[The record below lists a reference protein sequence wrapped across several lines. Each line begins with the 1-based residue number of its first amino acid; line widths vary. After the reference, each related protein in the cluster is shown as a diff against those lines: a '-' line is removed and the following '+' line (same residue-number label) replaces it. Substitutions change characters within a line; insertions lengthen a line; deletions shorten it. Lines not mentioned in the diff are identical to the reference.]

1 MSETWNKRER
11 ERNKQQKKK
20 EKLERRQ
27 ERKQNNKG
35 SHDLNSMLAYVDEN
49 GNLSSKP
56 LDPSKKVTIN
66 VEDIDI
72 SVPRQKEL
80 NPEDLIHTGI
90 VTFFNNEK
98 GYGFI
103 KDRETQESVFV
114 HVSALKEVIKENNKV
129 SFEIEMGPKGASA
142 VNVTVVRG

>member
-27 ERKQNNKG
+27 DRRQNNTG
-35 SHDLNSMLAYVDEN
+35 SHNLESMLAYVDEN

-56 LDPSKKVTIN
+56 LDPAKKVTIK

-72 SVPRQKEL
+72 SVPRQREI
-80 NPEDLIHTGI
+80 NPEDLVHQGI

-114 HVSALKEVIKENNKV
+114 HVTALKEAVKENNKV
-129 SFEIEMGPKGASA
+129 SFEIEMGPKGAGA
-142 VNVTVVRG
+142 VNVKVIRA

>member
-20 EKLERRQ
+20 EKLERRK
-27 ERKQNNKG
+27 ERKEINKG
-35 SHDLNSMLAYVDEN
+35 HHDLDSMLAYVDEN

-56 LDPSKKVTIN
+56 LDPKKKIQIN
-66 VEDIDI
+66 AEDINI
-72 SVPRQKEL
+72 SVPKATAID
-80 NPEDLIHTGI
+80 PEDLIHTGI
-90 VTFFNNEK
+90 VTFFNNDK

-114 HVSALKEVIKENNKV
+114 HATSLSEAIKENNKV
-129 SFEIEMGPKGASA
+129 SFEVEMGPKGANA
-142 VNVTVVRG
+142 IHVKVIRD

>member
-27 ERKQNNKG
+27 ERKHSNKG

-56 LDPSKKVTIN
+56 LDPAKKVTIN
-66 VEDIDI
+66 VEDID
-72 SVPRQKEL
+72 KC
-80 NPEDLIHTGI
+80 
-90 VTFFNNEK
+90 
-98 GYGFI
+98 
-103 KDRETQESVFV
+103 TQAKRTKS
-114 HVSALKEVIKENNKV
+114 
-129 SFEIEMGPKGASA
+129 
-142 VNVTVVRG
+142 